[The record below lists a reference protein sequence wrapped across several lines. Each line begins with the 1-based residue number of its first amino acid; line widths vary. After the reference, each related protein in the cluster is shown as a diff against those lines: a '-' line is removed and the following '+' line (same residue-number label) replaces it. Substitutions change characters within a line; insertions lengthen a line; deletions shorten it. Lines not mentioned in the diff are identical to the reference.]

1 MSKEGVVWH
10 WDCITGWKQGR
21 EMCPLRK
28 AWKISAAAYTWP
40 MDKIFAHPRIII
52 AFDSVRFNV
61 KMMKP

>member
-1 MSKEGVVWH
+1 MALGLY
-10 WDCITGWKQGR
+10 KQGR